1 MVVSPICCSVS
12 PSWSKLIGNTGG
24 GGRKGDE
31 GWRVDRCS
39 GQESGAET
47 DFGACITVRRC
58 RGSCFSLRKA
68 KPRRSLWNTEQRD
81 KMIVDNGAA
90 AVTSRPPRL
99 FRGRL
104 FELSSLAH
112 CTTAQHIGRSLA
124 RAPIAC
130 RFVLQS
136 KERAASDEV
145 LIQDVF
151 VATSLLLFCRQ
162 RPATLKTN
170 GLAVVEPCAFLT
182 TLIPAIHGV
191 AVLRSLNDAPFYSLF
206 SLTIPRARHLL
217 ADIALLCNRQHN
229 EAAAINGQTTAPNH
243 NTLSWTETNLLRLH
257 TQIWFLAQKS
267 SWVVRAIEKRV
278 TWMNRKSGI
287 M

>member
-90 AVTSRPPRL
+90 AGTSRHPLACFVGACSNSPPWL
-99 FRGRL
+99 
-104 FELSSLAH
+104 
-112 CTTAQHIGRSLA
+112 TAQRHSTSVVHLRKRQLLVALCYSQRREPPPTRSS
-124 RAPIAC
+124 
-130 RFVLQS
+130 F
-136 KERAASDEV
+136 K
-145 LIQDVF
+145 
-151 VATSLLLFCRQ
+151 TSLS
-162 RPATLKTN
+162 RPASRCSVDK
-170 GLAVVEPCAFLT
+170 
-182 TLIPAIHGV
+182 
-191 AVLRSLNDAPFYSLF
+191 
-206 SLTIPRARHLL
+206 
-217 ADIALLCNRQHN
+217 
-229 EAAAINGQTTAPNH
+229 GQQP
-243 NTLSWTETNLLRLH
+243 
-257 TQIWFLAQKS
+257 
-267 SWVVRAIEKRV
+267 
-278 TWMNRKSGI
+278 
-287 M
+287 